1 MIKTKTPR
9 HWGGGIRQVSPPMI
23 TSRLSNKRGGRT
35 NGWKDYSRSRKIHE
49 RVKSIA
55 SKIHYQ
61 RANFWLRCN
70 TFILHN
76 KCRQHKCVDRCNDLF
91 TFTFGRQIIFNRPKC
106 YFSKSADSSLFC
118 WHCSDRI
125 QQRKRPLIG
134 DILRLTLKGVA

>member
-9 HWGGGIRQVSPPMI
+9 YWGGDIRQVSLPML

-49 RVKSIA
+49 WVKSIA
-55 SKIHYQ
+55 SRIHYQ
-61 RANFWLRCN
+61 WANFWLRCN

-76 KCRQHKCVDRCNDLF
+76 KCRQQKCVDRCNDLF
-91 TFTFGRQIIFNRPKC
+91 AFTFGRQIIFNSPNC
-106 YFSKSADSSLFC
+106 YFSKSVYSSLFQ
-118 WHCSDRI
+118 WYCSDRI
-125 QQRKRPLIG
+125 QQRKQPLIG